1 MIMAS
6 YLDKAQINT
15 AITENTKLDLGHQHI
30 TTADFMQCNVA
41 YIHEMVPGEKID
53 VNMESFARL
62 NPLPVPTFGRASMRN
77 RAYFVPFRTIFRG
90 WNDFITDAPHVF
102 SDGKSNSSI
111 IPNVPTVSNDQ
122 FVNLFLNHVA
132 ANIGAVDSQS
142 LVYLIPY
149 TPGIDYITFA
159 WDFKMGSNFYCFTQK
174 GRQFLKVI
182 ESLGYKISWDID
194 NKTFYSAMPLLALA
208 KVCADWYYP
217 QPYTGSNE
225 YAALLRLCNRDIAA
239 SYLVTAL
246 DIEYIL
252 DIAAYV
258 QYDSDYFVSAFDT
271 PNQPV
276 ASAHSD
282 FKLVNIDSI
291 VGITGNST
299 NTGTSISFTE
309 NGYVSNRSLTTTD
322 QTDRVRGANAPFI
335 TPLITGKFDSNNTPI
350 ISNPAISEYLLHG
363 LHALTDY
370 MKRHQLAG
378 SRAFDRYLA
387 RFGKALPAE
396 KMNRSNYLG
405 AAMQDIQI
413 GDIMST
419 ADTGSAQL
427 GAYAGKGMTYG
438 NGHFDFS
445 TDEFGYFIILSSI
458 VPASG
463 YFQGIDRQVKRV
475 SKLQFWTPEF
485 DSLGN
490 QPITADELYVSN
502 NGDFLAGSLQYN
514 IDANNQVFG
523 FTPRYADYKVAHDQ
537 LTGNFRVN
545 SLNGSNGFTSLL
557 GFNAADSWHLMRTFD
572 DTDFSYDNQGT
583 QTMSAALNV
592 HSLNFMRSKDW
603 SQYKRIFYADAGVNS
618 EELPDNFT
626 VIHNFEIASY
636 APMKALYDSYEFED
650 KGKKV
655 TLDVNGVKMN

>member
-30 TTADFMQCNVA
+30 TTADFMQNNVA

-90 WNDFITDAPHVF
+90 WNDFITDAPHIW
-102 SDGKSNSSI
+102 SDTKQNSAILTS
-111 IPNVPTVSNDQ
+111 VPTIQNSVLASMFLQAMAQDINSIQ
-122 FVNLFLNHVA
+122 AGNLTYDTGFTSA
-132 ANIGAVDSQS
+132 TDG
-142 LVYLIPY
+142 
-149 TPGIDYITFA
+149 A
-159 WDFKMGSNFYCFTQK
+159 WDVYDGQKYLNFTQE
-174 GRQFLKVI
+174 GRQYLKVI
-182 ESLGYKISWDID
+182 ESLGYKINWDTSD
-194 NKTFYSAMPLLALA
+194 NKVYSALPLLAIGKLA
-208 KVCADWYYP
+208 CDWYYP
-217 QPYTGSNE
+217 QPYTGTAE
-225 YAALLRLCNRDIAA
+225 YNNVLRLCNMDTGVP
-239 SYLVTAL
+239 SLTGTDVYN
-246 DIEYIL
+246 IL
-252 DIAAYV
+252 KLAAYV
-258 QYDSDYFVSAFDT
+258 QYDSDYFVSAFDL
-271 PNQPV
+271 PNEPV

-282 FKLVNIDSI
+282 FKLVNLDT
-291 VGITGNST
+291 VGSYRVNVSSLYSDVEAGYVTN
-299 NTGTSISFTE
+299 NTGQAQ
-309 NGYVSNRSLTTTD
+309 VDNRIG
-322 QTDRVRGANAPFI
+322 GANAPFI
-335 TPLITGKFDSNNTPI
+335 TPQISVLTGGSVSSSQATP
-350 ISNPAISEYLLHG
+350 ISEYLLHA
-363 LHALTDY
+363 LHAMTDY

-419 ADTGSAQL
+419 SDTQGAQL

-438 NGHFDFS
+438 NGHFEFS

-458 VPASG
+458 VPAAG
-463 YFQGIDRQVKRV
+463 YFQGVDRQVMRTT
-475 SKLQFWTPEF
+475 KLSFWTPEY

-490 QPITADELYVSN
+490 QPITADELYISP
-502 NGDFLAGSLQYN
+502 GSQNSVGAFNTALHDQ
-514 IDANNQVFG
+514 IFG
-523 FTPRYADYKVAHDQ
+523 FTPRYADYKVAHDS
-537 LTGNFRVN
+537 LTGNFRIN
-545 SLNGSNGFTSLL
+545 SLNGYNGQGPQANL

-572 DTDFSYDNQGT
+572 DEDFSIGN
-583 QTMSAALNV
+583 TMYPSAVV
-592 HSLNFMRSKDW
+592 HSVNFMKSIDW
-603 SQYKRIFYADAGVNS
+603 EQYKRIFYADGGVDP

-626 VIHNFEIASY
+626 VIHNFEIAAY
-636 APMKALYDSYEFED
+636 APMKALYDTYEFED

>member
-6 YLDKAQINT
+6 YLDKTQLNT

-30 TTADFMQCNVA
+30 TTADFMQNNVC

-77 RAYFVPFRTIFRG
+77 RAYFVPFRTIYRG
-90 WNDFITDAPHVF
+90 WNDFITDAPHVW
-102 SDGKSNSSI
+102 SDSKMNSALLST
-111 IPNVPTVSNDQ
+111 VPTINNSVLANMFIQNVAPDIQSIGDNDLMYS
-122 FVNLFLNHVA
+122 VGAPPLFDPH
-132 ANIGAVDSQS
+132 IGAYDLYDGQYF
-142 LVYLIPY
+142 L
-149 TPGIDYITFA
+149 
-159 WDFKMGSNFYCFTQK
+159 CFTQK
-174 GRQFLKVI
+174 GRQYLKVL
-182 ESLGYKISWDID
+182 ESLGYKISWDVS
-194 NKTFYSAMPLLALA
+194 NTTVYSALPLLALGKLA
-208 KVCADWYYP
+208 CDWYYP
-217 QPYTGSNE
+217 QPYTGTAE
-225 YAALLRLCNRDIAA
+225 YNAVLRLCNADTGTITLADSDVMA
-239 SYLVTAL
+239 
-246 DIEYIL
+246 IL

-258 QYDSDYFVSAFDT
+258 QYSSDYFVSAFDV

-282 FKLVNIDSI
+282 FKLVNIDTIGQIYGSSNYSI
-291 VGITGNST
+291 IQQ
-299 NTGTSISFTE
+299 
-309 NGYVSNRSLTTTD
+309 NGVSNRTANATSSGD
-322 QTDRVRGANAPFI
+322 AVDRYGQMDAPFI
-335 TPLITGKFDSNNTPI
+335 TMYVNGGSSNTAVTGG
-350 ISNPAISEYLLHG
+350 ISEYLLHS

-419 ADTGSAQL
+419 ADTSGANL
-427 GAYAGKGMTYG
+427 GAFAGKGMTYG
-438 NGHFDFS
+438 NGHFEFS

-463 YFQGIDRQVKRV
+463 YFQGIDRQVMRLN
-475 SKLQFWTPEF
+475 KLQFWTPEM

-490 QPITADELYVSN
+490 QPITADELYVSQN
-502 NGDFLAGSLQYN
+502 PTVTGSNQFN
-514 IDANNQVFG
+514 KDAHNQCFG
-523 FTPRYADYKVAHDQ
+523 WTPRYADYKVAHDS
-537 LTGNFRVN
+537 LTGNFRIP
-545 SLNGSNGFTSLL
+545 SLNGTNGNLASI

-572 DTDFSYDNQGT
+572 DADFVGANGMDAGKV
-583 QTMSAALNV
+583 V
-592 HSLNFMRSKDW
+592 HSLNFMRSTDW
-603 SQYKRIFYADAGVNS
+603 SQYKRIFYAASDVNP
-618 EELPDNFT
+618 EQLPDNFT
-626 VIHNFEIASY
+626 VIHNFEIAAY
-636 APMKALYDSYEFED
+636 APMKPLYDTYEFED